1 MRDSLKKDFT
11 AAGKPHSQTRATFRK
26 QRGKYL
32 QEEALG
38 LVEKG
43 ETSVPE
49 VKRVL
54 TVGDDSPRS
63 SQGAPPG
70 ANAPVAA
77 GAPARA
83 PARPPARRST

>member
-1 MRDSLKKDFT
+1 MRDALKKDFT

-54 TVGDDSPRS
+54 TVDDAPRS

-70 ANAPVAA
+70 AAAPVAA